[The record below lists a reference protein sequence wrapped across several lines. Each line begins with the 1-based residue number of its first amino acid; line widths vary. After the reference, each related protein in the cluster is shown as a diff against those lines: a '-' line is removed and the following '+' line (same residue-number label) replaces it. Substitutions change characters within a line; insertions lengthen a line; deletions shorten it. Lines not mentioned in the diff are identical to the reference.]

1 MSGNRLCAK
10 CQEIISKGPDKS
22 VQENDHHSNNKAL
35 LQAVEQ
41 DCYVCSWT
49 LRDYRSR
56 SSNRRQKPH
65 IVHHTTYMWENK
77 RIRYRASD
85 VLEFELY
92 CGVVERHV
100 IGGKVYS
107 PITFQQREVASFFNS
122 TLAIALDILL
132 PTPLSNCGLNTC
144 LLSLLNILLCYIFS
158 NLTRGP

>member
-10 CQEIISKGPDKS
+10 CQEIISKVPDKS

-41 DCYVCSWT
+41 NCYVCSWT

-56 SSNRRQKPH
+56 RSNRRQKPH
-65 IVHHTTYMWENK
+65 IAHHTTYMWENK

-92 CGVVERHV
+92 INIYATEDKLSTVTSFWPLEPAIR
-100 IGGKVYS
+100 GKY
-107 PITFQQREVASFFNS
+107 
-122 TLAIALDILL
+122 
-132 PTPLSNCGLNTC
+132 
-144 LLSLLNILLCYIFS
+144 FS
-158 NLTRGP
+158 AFEMRR